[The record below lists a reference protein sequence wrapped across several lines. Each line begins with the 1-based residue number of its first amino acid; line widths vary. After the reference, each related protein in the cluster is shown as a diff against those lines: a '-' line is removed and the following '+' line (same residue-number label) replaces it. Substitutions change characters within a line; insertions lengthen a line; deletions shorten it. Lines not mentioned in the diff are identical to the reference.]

1 MRILAVILTFAL
13 TLPASAQVPAQAPTQ
28 PTAAAAIPPPA
39 SAPEPSS
46 AQPSAGGPVK
56 ALSDPI
62 LTEPTAPWIGTKA
75 YWKKNFAAADMNVTL
90 QAPVR
95 LRDYVV
101 DGKIELSLKNYL
113 DLVLVNNTDI
123 AISRLSL
130 ETPKNAIQRA
140 FSPFDPFINSSFN
153 ASRAVTPTSNALEGA
168 SILSNLNQPF
178 SLRYQQTLENGTQL
192 ISSLAWT
199 KTSTNNAF
207 QTFNPGYSNSWAM
220 GFAQPLLRNRGRY
233 VNRLPIII
241 ARSTLKSTGLR
252 FESTLQAYMVQAE
265 NAYWDVVSAKEN
277 IKVQEQALDLA
288 RQSLER
294 ARKEIELGATSPL
307 EIYQPEQQYATAQ
320 INLTRIQFLLLQAE
334 DVLRR
339 YIAADLDP
347 DVRKM
352 PIVLTEKV
360 ESNLDEKPFDR
371 EALVQLALGRRP
383 DLKAEKEDIIS
394 ADFQIQSARNLLK
407 PLMNLTGTYT
417 TFGRGGTEYLQ
428 GGGIIPGSPSDSWG
442 QLVGFSYPTYAMGVT
457 FNFPLRD
464 RNAAANLADTMVNK
478 KMQIFQQRQVEQQIR
493 QDVLTAITQVE
504 SSRASVKLA
513 KIAVDYSIKR
523 AEADQKRY
531 DLGVITLFF
540 LLSSQTDLTNAQ
552 SNLVASTVQYRRNVV
567 SLQQRLGTILE
578 DKGIVVQ

>member
-1 MRILAVILTFAL
+1 MRILAVVLTFVL
-13 TLPASAQVPAQAPTQ
+13 SLPAGAQVAGGAPAQPAAASAVPPPPGGAAPT
-28 PTAAAAIPPPA
+28 
-39 SAPEPSS
+39 S
-46 AQPSAGGPVK
+46 AQPSPEGPVK
-56 ALSDPI
+56 ALSDPV

-75 YWKKNFAAADMNVTL
+75 YWKKNFTTPDLNVSL

-101 DGKIELSLKNYL
+101 DNKLELSLKNYL
-113 DLVLVNNTDI
+113 QLVLVNNTDI
-123 AISRLSL
+123 AIQRLNV

-153 ASRAVTPTSNALEGA
+153 TSRALTPTSNALEGA
-168 SILSNLNQPF
+168 SILSNLNQP
-178 SLRYQQTLENGTQL
+178 LQMRYQQTLENGTQI

-199 KTSTNNAF
+199 KASTNNAF

-220 GFAQPLLRNRGRY
+220 GFSQPLLRNRGFY

-241 ARSTLKSTGLR
+241 AKSTLKSTGLR
-252 FESTLQAYMVQAE
+252 YESTLQTYMVTAE

-277 IKVQEQALDLA
+277 IKVQEQALELS

-307 EIYQPEQQYATAQ
+307 EVYQPEQQYATAQ
-320 INLTRIQFLLLQAE
+320 INLTRVQYQLLQAE

-339 YIAADLDP
+339 YIGADLDP
-347 DVRKM
+347 EVRKL

-360 ESNLDEKPFDR
+360 EPNLDEKPFDR
-371 EALVQLALGRRP
+371 EALVQQAMALRP
-383 DLKAEKEDIIS
+383 DLKAEKEDIIN
-394 ADFQIQSARNLLK
+394 ADLQILSARNTLK
-407 PLMNLTGTYT
+407 PLLNLTGTYT
-417 TFGRGGTEYLQ
+417 TYGRGGNQFLQ
-428 GGGIIPGSPSDSWG
+428 GGGMIPGSPIDSWG
-442 QLVGFSYPTYAMGVT
+442 QMFNFGYPTYAMGVT
-457 FNFPLRD
+457 LNFPLRD
-464 RNAAANLADTMVNK
+464 HNAAANLADTMVNK
-478 KMQIFQQRQVEQQIR
+478 KLQIFQQRQVEQQIR

-513 KIAVDYSIKR
+513 RIAVDYSIKR

-552 SNLVASTVQYRRNVV
+552 SNLVSSTVQYRRNMVN
-567 SLQQRLGTILE
+567 LQQKLGTILE